1 MQSQMSSLNF
11 NGQKVGFDI
20 TIPMDRYDSWKSL
33 YRKLKGY
40 CKKFAFQLEQGRR
53 TGYKHWQCRVSLITK
68 RTAAAIVT
76 ELAPEIGGNWS
87 LTSDTVHSGPKHFN
101 YVMKEDTRIDG
112 PWTDQTPCDDAPVMT
127 RQLREFMK
135 IIGDDHSGM
144 YDFQKYLYGEA
155 QEYNDR
161 KITLIYDL
169 HGHSGK
175 SRIVDLLEYKEIAL
189 YVPPVDSMKDM
200 SQYICCYET
209 RRCYCIDLP
218 RAMKKDKKAL
228 RGIYSGIELLKDGRM
243 FDTRYAA
250 KSRRIDCPQIFVFC
264 NDLPDFDMLSND
276 RWEILEI
283 QDDKR
288 AIVRQPSYYTCRITR

>member
-1 MQSQMSSLNF
+1 MSSLNF
-11 NGQKVGFDI
+11 NGQKTGFDI
-20 TIPMDRYDSWKSL
+20 TIPMDKYDSWRSL

-40 CKKFAFQLEQGRR
+40 CKKFGFQLEQGRK

-68 RTAAAIVT
+68 RTCTALLT
-76 ELAPEIGGNWS
+76 EIIPVIGGNWT
-87 LTSDTVHSGPKHFN
+87 LTSDNVHSGPKHFN

-112 PWTDQTPCDDAPVMT
+112 PWDDRTPCDDAPVMT
-127 RQLREFMK
+127 RQLREFMEK
-135 IIGDDHSGM
+135 IGPYNTGM
-144 YDFQKYLYGEA
+144 YDFQMHIYYDS
-155 QEYNDR
+155 QVYDDR
-161 KITLIYDL
+161 KITLIYDPN
-169 HGHSGK
+169 GNSGK
-175 SRIVDLLEYKEIAL
+175 TSIINLLEYKEIAL

-200 SQYICCYET
+200 SQYICCFET

-250 KSRRIDCPQIFVFC
+250 KSRRIDCPQIMVFC

-283 QDDKR
+283 QIDKTYIIR
-288 AIVRQPSYYTCRITR
+288 NPSYYTFRITT